1 MDPLGPDPLIR
12 SFERHLYAENRS
24 ARTVTTYLI
33 AARQAD
39 TFLREHGASLE
50 AATRGDLEAFLGDLL
65 SRRKASTAA
74 TYHKV
79 LKILY
84 GWLAEE
90 EEIPANPMAKI
101 KKPIVPEQPVPIV
114 PEEALKRLFQACA
127 GNTFEAR
134 RDTALLMLLLD
145 TGARRAEMVGI
156 KLADV
161 DLELDV
167 LLVLGKGRR
176 ERTLPFGRRAGQA
189 LDRYLRARTRH
200 RFASLPWLW
209 LGQNGRLTDTGL
221 RMMLRR
227 RGAQVGLPGLHPHQ
241 LRHTFAHEWLA
252 QGGTEGDLIRGG
264 GWNPRAALQRYGA
277 SAADARARE
286 AIDASPPPTGS
297 EPKASQAEAPRANLA
312 RGLASR
318 PLSDCGLRCGGRALA
333 GAGTWRARSSRR
345 DRQGGPR
352 LSPRPTRGA
361 SRSPGAME
369 QAPHRPG
376 GTAMS

>member
-1 MDPLGPDPLIR
+1 MDPLGPHPLIR

-24 ARTVTTYLI
+24 SRTVTGYLV
-33 AARQAD
+33 AVRQAD
-39 TFLREHGASLE
+39 TFLRERGTSLE
-50 AATRGDLEAFLGDLL
+50 AANRGDLEAFLGDLL
-65 SRRKASTAA
+65 ARRKASTAA

-127 GNTFEAR
+127 GTTFEAR

-189 LDRYLRARTRH
+189 LDRYLRARARH
-200 RFASLPWLW
+200 RYADLPWLW

-221 RMMLRR
+221 RMMLHGMGAGHAGAPQRPEGARPVLPRWMISQLARR
-227 RGAQVGLPGLHPHQ
+227 
-241 LRHTFAHEWLA
+241 
-252 QGGTEGDLIRGG
+252 EGQDM
-264 GWNPRAALQRYGA
+264 
-277 SAADARARE
+277 
-286 AIDASPPPTGS
+286 
-297 EPKASQAEAPRANLA
+297 SQARTCE
-312 RGLASR
+312 
-318 PLSDCGLRCGGRALA
+318 D
-333 GAGTWRARSSRR
+333 
-345 DRQGGPR
+345 
-352 LSPRPTRGA
+352 
-361 SRSPGAME
+361 
-369 QAPHRPG
+369 
-376 GTAMS
+376 